1 MGFFYH
7 GDLCAYLRGC
17 DEEFAVV
24 FECVVDV
31 VVEAFGAAFE

>member
-1 MGFFYH
+1 MGFFYD
-7 GDLCAYLRGC
+7 GDLFAHLRGG

-31 VVEAFGAAFE
+31 VVEAFGTAFE